1 MDFATLDLI
10 LRILQVVVLPIVGV
24 LIKLIL
30 AQRKEQRKDQEANTK
45 AHAAFDVRLTT
56 TEACL
61 KNVPSEEALHDL
73 ALTIRGFGGDLRV
86 AVEKIEG
93 MGRIVGRLEKVVTR
107 HEDYMLNGGKS

>member
-1 MDFATLDLI
+1 MELHHIDLA
-10 LRILQVVVLPIVGV
+10 LRIVQVVVLPIVGM
-24 LIKLIL
+24 LLKLLLDQRRQL
-30 AQRKEQRKDQEANTK
+30 AELDRRI
-45 AHAAFDVRLTT
+45 TT
-56 TEACL
+56 AEACL

-107 HEDYMLNGGKS
+107 HEDYMLNGGK